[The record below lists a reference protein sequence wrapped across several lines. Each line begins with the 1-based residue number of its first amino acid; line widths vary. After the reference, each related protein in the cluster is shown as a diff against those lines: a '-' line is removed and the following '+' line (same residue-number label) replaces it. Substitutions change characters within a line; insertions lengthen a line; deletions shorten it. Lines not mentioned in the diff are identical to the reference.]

1 MAITHPRIHWGAR
14 DVEWTYVPETTDELT
29 SVGRRMFAEALGV
42 LGFVFLAGA
51 ALIVNGDIT
60 GGGLGLLGVAAATG
74 LAYALMVYM
83 FHPVSG
89 GHLNP
94 AITLGEMF
102 ARRMPPSIAAL
113 YIVAQMGGAVLGV
126 LLLEVIFNDFV
137 SDAAGAATLAF
148 NAEMT
153 GWTGA
158 LLEGILTFALVVAYF
173 RAFVDRKADPAV
185 GALVLGLIVG
195 AAILV
200 AFPLTGAALNLSRV
214 FGTGLIAGEW
224 ADFGWY
230 ALGMLGG
237 AVAGLVYEYVFRT
250 PEVADSTGR
259 VADTHGR
266 DTGESHTAATHA
278 P

>member
-1 MAITHPRIHWGAR
+1 MAVTHPRIHWGAR
-14 DVEWTYVPETTDELT
+14 DVEWTYVPETTDEIT
-29 SVGRRMFAEALGV
+29 SIGRRMFAEAFGV
-42 LGFVFLAGA
+42 LGFVFFAGA
-51 ALIVNGDIT
+51 AIIVNNQIT
-60 GGGLGLLGVAAATG
+60 DGGLGLLGMAAATG

-94 AITLGEMF
+94 AVTLGEMF
-102 ARRMPPSIAAL
+102 ARRMPPSIAGL
-113 YIVAQMGGAVLGV
+113 YIVAQAGGAVLGA

-137 SDAAGAATLAF
+137 SDAAGAATLSF

-158 LLEGILTFALVVAYF
+158 LLEGILVFVLVVAYF
-173 RAFVDRKADPAV
+173 RAFVDHKASAAV
-185 GALVLGLIVG
+185 GALTLGVIVG
-195 AAILV
+195 AAFLV

-214 FGTGLIAGEW
+214 FGTGLVANEW

-237 AVAGLVYEYVFRT
+237 AVAGLVYEYVFQT
-250 PEVADSTGR
+250 PQEEEAP
-259 VADTHGR
+259 ADTH
-266 DTGESHTAATHA
+266 AA
-278 P
+278 